1 MRILLAF
8 LAISLTA
15 QTPAKRPKI
24 LGVAHIA
31 LWVGDLAKSRAF
43 YKDFLGFDEPYSLK
57 RDDGTES
64 MGFIKINENQYI
76 ELTPGNRTRGDGQL
90 NHFSFYT
97 DDAKALRDYL
107 ASRGVKVPDTVGK
120 GRLRN
125 TNYNIAD
132 PDGHT
137 VEIFQYEPDS
147 MTRAA
152 QGKFI
157 PDTRVSTHMIHVGFV
172 TGPLQRAMDFYHGV
186 LGFEETWRGSGNNS
200 KELSWVNMRVPD
212 GTDYV
217 EFMLYKEEPDARR
230 RGTMNHICLMVPDM
244 DKAVAL
250 LESRR
255 AKAGYDRPM
264 EIRTGVNRKRQCNLY
279 DPDGTRVELMEPN
292 TIDGKPAPSSILAP
306 PLP

>member
-31 LWVGDLAKSRAF
+31 LWVADLAKSRAF

-125 TNYNIAD
+125 TKI
-132 PDGHT
+132 G
-137 VEIFQYEPDS
+137 
-147 MTRAA
+147 RA
-152 QGKFI
+152 
-157 PDTRVSTHMIHVGFV
+157 
-172 TGPLQRAMDFYHGV
+172 
-186 LGFEETWRGSGNNS
+186 
-200 KELSWVNMRVPD
+200 
-212 GTDYV
+212 YV
-217 EFMLYKEEPDARR
+217 
-230 RGTMNHICLMVPDM
+230 
-244 DKAVAL
+244 
-250 LESRR
+250 
-255 AKAGYDRPM
+255 
-264 EIRTGVNRKRQCNLY
+264 
-279 DPDGTRVELMEPN
+279 
-292 TIDGKPAPSSILAP
+292 
-306 PLP
+306 